1 MNERTVV
8 MGRMFLLLGLIL
20 LIPFAILMQI
30 LRVNVIEGEGLRE
43 LWSTQA
49 IDFIQI
55 PAQRGNIYDANGSL
69 LVTNS
74 ANYKVAVDPLA
85 PTTTAD
91 QLRLISQVLSE
102 HTGRPASFYNN
113 RIQNSSDRSRYIVLE
128 RSVSVQAYEDLREL
142 GIRGLI
148 LEEEYKRN
156 YNFGSLSAHVLG
168 FVNHNID
175 GMTGLE
181 AQYNTVLK
189 GEDGLQQVRKDRQN
203 RIFSYVGAPKKFPR
217 QGYSLHTTIDAYI
230 QAITEEEL
238 ESGMNR
244 HRAKYGTAI
253 VMDPKTGAI
262 KAMANYPTFDPNFP
276 ATIDSENR
284 RNFAV
289 ADMIEPGSTF
299 KLVTALA
306 AVEQG
311 VIDFDEVFETP
322 ENGRIT
328 IFGQQMRDHVPLG
341 NLDFTGVIARSSNIA
356 TSEIAMRMEPA
367 VYYQYARNLGFGS
380 PTNIDLPN
388 ELGGRLQ
395 RPYEWSRVT
404 LPWMSIGY
412 EVQVTP
418 IQLLQAYAAF
428 ANNGNMMKPYLVD
441 RITDEYG
448 NTIEKNSPS
457 TVRRIAKQ
465 STIDKLLPVF
475 EEVVSDSGTAEWASV
490 RGLRIAGKTGT
501 AQKYIDGRY
510 QTVYRASF
518 VGFFPVDDPKYVMLV
533 ILDEPSSSIYGGFT
547 AGSIFKEMATRIAG
561 LDDNIHRELM
571 DRQIVTAD
579 SKIIPRVVGLTP
591 ANARSILSGKH
602 LGVRTTGTGD
612 IVLEQTP
619 TAGEEITGNTSVTLK
634 LGHAVPDS
642 IPDNFAQIPDL
653 RGMNMRQ
660 ATTLLLT
667 RGLQIETVGSGT
679 IYDQFPRAGDLMRK
693 GRTVT
698 VRGRARTMQ
707 QVTTIAATN
716 E

>member
-30 LRVNVIEGEGLRE
+30 LRVNVIEGDGLRE

-49 IDFIQI
+49 IDFIPI

-74 ANYKVAVDPLA
+74 ANYKVAVDPHA

-102 HTGRPASFYNN
+102 HTDRSASFYNS
-113 RIQNSSDRSRYIVLE
+113 RIQNSPDRSRYIVLE

-156 YNFGSLSAHVLG
+156 YNFGTLSAHVLG

-238 ESGMNR
+238 ESGMKR
-244 HRAKYGTAI
+244 HRAKLGTAI

-262 KAMANYPTFDPNFP
+262 KAMANYPTFDPNNP

-289 ADMIEPGSTF
+289 ADMLEPGSTF

-311 VIDFDEVFETP
+311 VIDFDEIFETP
-322 ENGRIT
+322 ANGRKT
-328 IFGQQMRDHVPLG
+328 IHGQLMRDHQPLG
-341 NLDFTGVIARSSNIA
+341 NMDFTGVIARSSNIA
-356 TSEIAMRMEPA
+356 TSEISMRMEPT
-367 VYYQYARNLGFGS
+367 VFYQYARNMGFGT

-428 ANNGNMMKPYLVD
+428 ANNGNMMRPYLVE
-441 RITDEYG
+441 RVADEFG
-448 NTIEKNSPS
+448 NTVQKKSPS

-465 STIDKLLPVF
+465 STIDRLLPIF

-490 RGLRIAGKTGT
+490 KGLRIAGKTGT

-510 QTVYRASF
+510 QAIYRASF

-561 LDDNIHRELM
+561 LDDNIHRDLF
-571 DRQIVTAD
+571 DGQIVSTE
-579 SKIIPRVVGLTP
+579 SKVIPQMVGLAP
-591 ANARSILSGKH
+591 ASARSILNGKQMA
-602 LGVRTTGTGD
+602 VRTTGTGD
-612 IVLEQTP
+612 IVIEQIP
-619 TAGEEITGNTSVTLK
+619 SAGNEIIGNTPVTLK
-634 LGHAVPDS
+634 LGNVLPDS
-642 IPDNFAQIPDL
+642 IPTDFAQIPDL

-667 RGLQIETVGSGT
+667 RGLQVETIGSGT

-707 QVTTIAATN
+707 QATTVATT